1 MTPFKHSRFLY
12 CSMPSF
18 GVSALSP
25 KKSSS
30 FNIFSTSLIIFIT
43 CRNRNHMRNNI
54 RYKGSVN
61 NNSVIILL
69 IASPVISCYFR
80 QLFSRVSLSFL
91 FMSIGDLTKLPA
103 MVLLLGRASR
113 RFLWCWLLLLLFLT
127 GGFYVSGLLF
137 LATGTPPW
145 LLRPVKAST
154 SSELYPGYFR
164 LLYFCQA
171 FPSQFYRERYGFEW
185 AFFTVF
191 YLTLLHR
198 HFWHVLVTQ
207 IRAGTPHPGSSSVPA
222 LTELSLPADAWT
234 WTTHI
239 VVTRPLIYQLR
250 QWATK
255 CRFKIKLTNMFC

>member
-1 MTPFKHSRFLY
+1 MTPLKHSRFLY

-61 NNSVIILL
+61 NTSVIILL

-80 QLFSRVSLSFL
+80 QLLSRVSLSFL
-91 FMSIGDLTKLPA
+91 FMSLGDLTKLLA

-154 SSELYPGYFR
+154 NSELYSDYFR
-164 LLYFCQA
+164 LLYFCQV
-171 FPSQFYRERYGFEW
+171 FSSHFYRAHYSFEW
-185 AFFTVF
+185 AFFTRRCF
-191 YLTLLHR
+191 FTLQFSLTFLAR
-198 HFWHVLVTQ
+198 FCDSD
-207 IRAGTPHPGSSSVPA
+207 AGGNTTPHLGHSLSCPFR
-222 LTELSLPADAWT
+222 LTHGLEL
-234 WTTHI
+234 
-239 VVTRPLIYQLR
+239 LI
-250 QWATK
+250 
-255 CRFKIKLTNMFC
+255 F

>member
-1 MTPFKHSRFLY
+1 
-12 CSMPSF
+12 
-18 GVSALSP
+18 
-25 KKSSS
+25 
-30 FNIFSTSLIIFIT
+30 
-43 CRNRNHMRNNI
+43 MRNNI

-61 NNSVIILL
+61 NTSVIILL

-80 QLFSRVSLSFL
+80 QLFSRVSLNFL
-91 FMSIGDLTKLPA
+91 FMSLGDLTKLLA

-171 FPSQFYRERYGFEW
+171 FPSQFYRERYSFERYLP
-185 AFFTVF
+185 AGVF

-198 HFWHVLVTQ
+198 LFWHIFVTQ
-207 IRAGTPHPGSSSVPA
+207 MRAGTPHSGSSSVPA

-239 VVTRPLIYQLR
+239 VVTRLLIYQLH
-250 QWATK
+250 QWATEY
-255 CRFKIKLTNMFC
+255 RVKIRLLNMFHLFKVI